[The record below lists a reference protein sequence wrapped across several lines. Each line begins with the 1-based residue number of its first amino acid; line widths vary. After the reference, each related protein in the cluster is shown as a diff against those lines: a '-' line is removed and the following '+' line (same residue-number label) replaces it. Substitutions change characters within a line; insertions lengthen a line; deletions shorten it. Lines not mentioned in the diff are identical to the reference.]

1 MLVNR
6 RAHQRAQAHADQYGY
21 DHGDDRGDAHALVAI
36 GDDHARQRG
45 HRGHG
50 QVDAAGDQHHGHA
63 HGGDAVVGV
72 VGEEVHEG
80 AQRGKTDAAV
90 ANRAVGIDDQED
102 DHGGVHHDVLRIHDA
117 AQKTLL
123 LVHLA
128 TPPFTMARAWE
139 RLAIQL
145 RTGSD
150 CSTMITAMIR
160 ALKAIVESGE
170 TPK

>member
-1 MLVNR
+1 MIN
-6 RAHQRAQAHADQYGY
+6 
-21 DHGDDRGDAHALVAI
+21 
-36 GDDHARQRG
+36 
-45 HRGHG
+45 
-50 QVDAAGDQHHGHA
+50 GHA
-63 HGGDAVVGV
+63 HGGDAVVGI
-72 VGEEVHEG
+72 VGEEVDEG
-80 AQRGKTDAAV
+80 AQRGEADAAV
-90 ANRAVGIDDQED
+90 ANGSVGVDDQED
-102 DHGGVHHDVLRIHDA
+102 DYRGVHHDVLRVHDA
-117 AQKTLL
+117 AEQTLL